1 MLRRRKI
8 DLEFGL
14 VIDDGLC
21 LECHGGG
28 GGKGGKTKVVQA
40 PQVSPTPPVEET
52 GLDMEEEVM
61 KKKEQTGKSSLK
73 IPLATS
79 ESVGIKP
86 TDTGLK
92 I

>member
-8 DLEFGL
+8 DLEFCL
-14 VIDDGLC
+14 YIDDGNC

-28 GGKGGKTKVVQA
+28 GKGGSPQVVQT
-40 PQVSPTPPVEET
+40 PQVNPTPPVEET

-61 KKKEQTGKSSLK
+61 KKKEQTGKSGLK